1 MVFTS
6 IGQDLNIV
14 LDSRATVIH
23 ESATVPPLHKQTLAI
38 RTASTA
44 NVCEL
49 FMYMIGFSFEMKS
62 TR

>member
-14 LDSRATVIH
+14 LASRATVIH

-38 RTASTA
+38 KIVSTV
-44 NVCEL
+44 NICEL
-49 FMYMIGFSFEMKS
+49 FMYIIAIRFSMKS